1 MIVWDRMPSPVGP
14 LLLAGHATALVG
26 VYFERTPLDPAWVSA
41 DQGEVSALAMVRRA
55 RTQLDEYFAGTRR
68 SFDLPFDAHGTDF
81 QRRVWNALDGI
92 PFGDVI
98 SYAELARRI
107 GSPSAVRAVG
117 AANGRNPLSIV
128 RPCHRVIGSNG
139 SLTGFGGGLP
149 AKQWLLGHEGVQ
161 LG

>member
-1 MIVWDRMPSPVGP
+1 MIVWERMPSPVGS
-14 LLLAGHATALVG
+14 LLLAGHATALTG
-26 VYFERTPLDPAWVSA
+26 VYFESMEPNAAWIPTAHGDAAAVATVHSA
-41 DQGEVSALAMVRRA
+41 RRQLEDYFVGA
-55 RTQLDEYFAGTRR
+55 RTR
-68 SFDLPFDAHGTDF
+68 FDLRFDAHGTDF
-81 QRRVWNALDGI
+81 QRRVWDALDGI
-92 PFGDVI
+92 PFGDAI

-149 AKQWLLGHEGVQ
+149 AKQWLLAHEGVQ